1 MQCWSAR
8 MMQNEGKKTLPEPN
22 RQRTKDGFLM
32 GFFFNNEN
40 HVYFRKWSQNL
51 KTKNCQILE
60 SGLFFSIVLLFHLK
74 HIKDLLQVSL
84 LNQLNLK
91 Q

>member
-8 MMQNEGKKTLPEPN
+8 MMQNEGKETHYLNPTDKNKPYK
-22 RQRTKDGFLM
+22 RWSFSGV
-32 GFFFNNEN
+32 FFYNVN

-60 SGLFFSIVLLFHLK
+60 SGLFFFIVLLFHLK
-74 HIKDLLQVSL
+74 HIVDLLKSL
-84 LNQLNLK
+84 C
-91 Q
+91 

>member
-8 MMQNEGKKTLPEPN
+8 MMQNEGKKHYLNPTDKKKPYK
-22 RQRTKDGFLM
+22 RWIFDGV
-32 GFFFNNEN
+32 FFNNEN

-74 HIKDLLQVSL
+74 HIEDLLKSL
-84 LNQLNLK
+84 C
-91 Q
+91 